1 MNEPLVIF
9 LPGKARHLGFDSRLD
24 ARAIILRERP
34 LVELLRDFFPEKGA
48 LGGEFNGA
56 IGNAAEV
63 GDVPLRR
70 LAINSLALG
79 QDSRPVG
86 RRIRSNANA
95 RTRRSV
101 PVTLPRAVPSD
112 ALRRSLSE
120 SRMPEIGCPVVC
132 PAKAGMFSRGQT
144 CRGRSQSP
152 VVWIAEVM
160 ETETLKPIDKVS
172 QGRLRVTG
180 P

>member
-101 PVTLPRAVPSD
+101 PATPAPSGPVGCLAVKPVGKPD
-112 ALRRSLSE
+112 A
-120 SRMPEIGCPVVC
+120 G
-132 PAKAGMFSRGQT
+132 
-144 CRGRSQSP
+144 
-152 VVWIAEVM
+152 
-160 ETETLKPIDKVS
+160 D
-172 QGRLRVTG
+172 RLVRFEG
-180 P
+180 ARP